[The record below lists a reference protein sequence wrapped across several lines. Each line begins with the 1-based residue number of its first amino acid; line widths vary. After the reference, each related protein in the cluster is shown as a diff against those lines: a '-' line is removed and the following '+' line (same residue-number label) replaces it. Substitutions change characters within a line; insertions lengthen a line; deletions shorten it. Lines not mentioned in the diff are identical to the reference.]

1 MRESVSRM
9 VMAATVAAIGLAACT
24 DVTPWAYSTEPET
37 AQRAAPVAIAPQPT
51 PQPAPPAY
59 TAPRVIAAAP
69 APVAPPPPAVTY
81 APPVMAAAPAV
92 TAPAPA
98 VTYAPA
104 RTVAAPPRPVVGAA
118 PPVTVAAAQPR
129 VVQPPVV
136 QPRAVV
142 QPRVIQPAPAA
153 PARAAPVVVAQA
165 PAVVVSAPAATTV
178 YVPAQPM
185 LTEKSGLIDFVLTDA
200 SGRPEGAILKDRT
213 VIRFSPS
220 LAAAMDPDRSRLAPG
235 RPLVVRGT
243 VSGGRRNPGL
253 QAIEMGT
260 DIYSMVTLGY

>member
-1 MRESVSRM
+1 
-9 VMAATVAAIGLAACT
+9 MAATVAAIGLAACT
-24 DVTPWAYSTEPET
+24 DVTPWAYPTEPEM
-37 AQRAAPVAIAPQPT
+37 AQRAMPVATAPLPE

-81 APPVMAAAPAV
+81 APPRTVVTPPPVVAAAPVVTYAPPRAV
-92 TAPAPA
+92 TAPS
-98 VTYAPA
+98 
-104 RTVAAPPRPVVGAA
+104 RPMVGAA

-129 VVQPPVV
+129 VVEPA
-136 QPRAVV
+136 RMV
-142 QPRVIQPAPAA
+142 QPRVTQPAPVA

-200 SGRPEGAILKDRT
+200 SGRPEGAILKDKT
-213 VIRFSPS
+213 VIRFSPA

-253 QAIEMGT
+253 QAVEMGT